1 MHIRP
6 GVLLLLCAI
15 SSPAMVSAQ
24 AIHNLERGLPLE
36 IQDTATTDTGK
47 IQIQGSAINEQS
59 DAGDRLTLEPNIQW
73 GVAENLH
80 LTVHSPYYLGDES
93 LRTGS
98 GDIYA
103 GALYNFLAEGQWL
116 PGAAVLGEVVAPTGV
131 ASDGLDTAVTFI
143 LSKQITKESSEDR
156 IHFNVQWYH
165 NAIPSPGERD
175 DRYTYVIGYSRKLN
189 DKTVLVLDFVRR
201 DEVQVGQASNLME
214 IGFLYQLS
222 SKVVLG
228 AGLGT
233 GIDEDSPDLRMG
245 ISLQVT
251 LGG

>member
-1 MHIRP
+1 MHNP
-6 GVLLLLCAI
+6 VWVLVVAL
-15 SSPAMVSAQ
+15 SVWPAVVAAQ

-36 IQDTATTDTGK
+36 IQDTAPTDTGK
-47 IQIQGSAINEQS
+47 IQVQGSAMNEQS

-73 GVAENLH
+73 GVAENMH
-80 LTVHSPYYLGDES
+80 LSVRSPYYLGEES

-103 GALYNFLAEGQWL
+103 GMLYSFLAEGQWM
-116 PGAAVLGEVVAPTGV
+116 PGAAVLGELVAPTGEG
-131 ASDGLDTAVTFI
+131 SDGLDTTLTLI

-156 IHFNVQWYH
+156 VHVNVQWYH
-165 NAIPSPGERD
+165 NSIASPGERE
-175 DRYTYVIGYSRKLN
+175 DRLTYVIGYSRKLS
-189 DKTVLVLDFVRR
+189 DKAVLVLDFVRR
-201 DEVQVGQASNLME
+201 DEVQEGQASNLME

-245 ISLQVT
+245 VSLQVT